1 MWQMFTDEE
10 LAAAEVESAA
20 MQLPRARRAE
30 IAARL
35 IASLDE
41 ETPVENAWADEVRRR
56 VKDYRAGRAKT
67 RPIDEVLDEVGG
79 AAPVKRLGFEIT
91 DEPRIEDAWAAEL
104 RERIRAVKAGEMKLV
119 SEVEAEAE
127 VEELLGK

>member
-1 MWQMFTDEE
+1 MSQMITDEE

-41 ETPVENAWADEVRRR
+41 GTPVETAWAAEVRRR
-56 VKDYRAGRAKT
+56 VSDYRAGRAKT
-67 RPIDEVLDEVGG
+67 RPIDEVLDEV
-79 AAPVKRLGFEIT
+79 
-91 DEPRIEDAWAAEL
+91 DEML
-104 RERIRAVKAGEMKLV
+104 R
-119 SEVEAEAE
+119 
-127 VEELLGK
+127 

>member
-1 MWQMFTDEE
+1 MSQMITDEE
-10 LAAAEVESAA
+10 LTAAEVESAA

-41 ETPVENAWADEVRRR
+41 ETPVEKAWADEVRRR

-67 RPIDEVLDEVGG
+67 RPIDDVLDEV
-79 AAPVKRLGFEIT
+79 
-91 DEPRIEDAWAAEL
+91 D
-104 RERIRAVKAGEMKLV
+104 
-119 SEVEAEAE
+119 
-127 VEELLGK
+127 ELLR